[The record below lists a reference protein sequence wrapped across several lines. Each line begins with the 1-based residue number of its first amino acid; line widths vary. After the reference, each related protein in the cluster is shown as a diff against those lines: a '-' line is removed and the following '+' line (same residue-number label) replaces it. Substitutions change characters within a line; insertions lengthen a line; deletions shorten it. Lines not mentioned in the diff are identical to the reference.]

1 MFAIDTQAEDA
12 GRAGSDRERRSPGA
26 AAGNPLGLLL
36 GFARRCWWLVAL
48 TGLLGLLLG
57 AALGLLTPNRYSA
70 TSQLLIDPRDL
81 RVLQNEISPQNT
93 SNDTAVTYL
102 ESQVRVI
109 GSDGVRRKVIE
120 RAGLAGDPDFG
131 GPGSRLGALF
141 GLPAKGARDQRDP
154 VLLALAA
161 MDKLV
166 HVRRSER
173 TFVIDITAVT
183 GDGDKSARIANAM
196 AEVYLEDQTAVRSEA
211 AQRASNSLGARLN
224 ELRERVRLAEDKVER
239 YRAANNLVGTGG
251 KLVSDETLA
260 VSNTQLAQARA
271 RTTDALAK
279 FDQVRAV
286 RPSSIEAGATPEAL
300 QSAAIATL
308 RGVLASALTRE
319 ADALVLYG
327 AQHPLLVS
335 AQAQVRDAR
344 RQIAEELARTVQAAR
359 AEFDRAR
366 ASEASIAAQVER
378 LKRETLTTGAAAVQ
392 LRELE
397 READAHRQVYQA
409 FLLRARETSEQTS
422 VDSTNARVI
431 TSATAPLEKTGPN
444 RKVFAIAGL
453 ILGLGLGVALA
464 ILRDMMRNQRPA
476 AAAQSA
482 AAPAASS
489 RAPEPR
495 RGFFAKAAGASV
507 VPNQGDGAAA
517 GPAVAMPVA
526 SGDRSAKPA
535 RGRWRGVAT
544 DNASTPVGAGPLT
557 VILPSSR
564 SGTWR
569 KPPQVATSAFHG
581 AGFATDTWDDPRSP
595 LAAAVLAVRDRL
607 ILSEAPGQNRK
618 VVVLGLGPGVGTSL
632 VALNLALASAR
643 EKATPLLIDLA
654 NGPATLSAS
663 FAADA
668 ALGAEDVISG
678 AAGLIRAALQDDETG
693 AFFLPRPADAAR
705 KPAPCPARLASGL
718 LDQTRRFDAVII
730 DGGSVM
736 DGALP
741 YILAELA
748 DDIVLVAS
756 SQVDEQA
763 RLRLMQRALGPDADK
778 VRVVVAN
785 QAAAA

>member
-1 MFAIDTQAEDA
+1 MFAINTQAEDA
-12 GRAGSDRERRSPGA
+12 GRAGSDPERRSPGPV
-26 AAGNPLGLLL
+26 AGNPLGLLL
-36 GFARRCWWLVAL
+36 GFARRRWWLIAL
-48 TGLLGLLLG
+48 SGLLGLLLG
-57 AALGLLTPNRYSA
+57 AALGFLTPNRYSA

-131 GPGSRLGALF
+131 GPGSRLGALL
-141 GLPAKGARDQRDP
+141 GLPVQGARDQRDP

-196 AEVYLEDQTAVRSEA
+196 AEVYLEDQAAVRSDA

-224 ELRERVRLAEDKVER
+224 ELRERVRQAEDKVER
-239 YRAANNLVGTGG
+239 YRAANNLVGTSG
-251 KLVSDETLA
+251 KLVSEETLA

-271 RTTDALAK
+271 RTTDAQAK

-359 AEFDRAR
+359 AELDRAR
-366 ASEASIAAQVER
+366 ASETSIASQVER

-444 RKVFAIAGL
+444 RKLFALAGL

-464 ILRDMMRNQRPA
+464 ILRDMMGTQRPQA
-476 AAAQSA
+476 AKQPAGVCAEPAGSA
-482 AAPAASS
+482 APL
-489 RAPEPR
+489 
-495 RGFFAKAAGASV
+495 RGFFASAGAARATSE
-507 VPNQGDGAAA
+507 PADGAA
-517 GPAVAMPVA
+517 VL
-526 SGDRSAKPA
+526 SAKPA
-535 RGRWRGVAT
+535 RGRWRGAAT
-544 DNASTPVGAGPLT
+544 QQTSMPAETGLLT
-557 VILPSSR
+557 VILPSPR

-569 KPPQVATSAFHG
+569 KQPQAATSAFHG
-581 AGFATDTWDDPRSP
+581 TGFATDSWDDPRSP

-607 ILSEAPGQNRK
+607 ILSETPGQNRK

-654 NGPATLSAS
+654 NGPASLSAS

-705 KPAPCPARLASGL
+705 KPAPCPARLGSGL
-718 LDQTRRFDAVII
+718 FDQTRRFDAVII

-756 SQVDEQA
+756 NQVDEQA
-763 RLRLMQRALGPDADK
+763 RLRLMRRALGPDAEK

-785 QAAAA
+785 QAAAG

>member
-1 MFAIDTQAEDA
+1 MFAIDTQAEDP
-12 GRAGSDRERRSPGA
+12 GRAGSGRERRSAGA
-26 AAGNPLGLLL
+26 GAGNPLGALP
-36 GFARRCWWLVAL
+36 GFGRRHRWLVAL

-57 AALGLLTPNRYSA
+57 AALGLLTPDRYSA

-81 RVLQNEISPQNT
+81 RVLQNEVSPHNT
-93 SNDTAVTYL
+93 SSDTAVTYL
-102 ESQVRVI
+102 ESQLRVI

-131 GPGSRLGALF
+131 GAGSRLGALF
-141 GLPAKGARDQRDP
+141 GLPSQGAREQRDP

-161 MDKLV
+161 MDTLV

-183 GDGDKSARIANAM
+183 GDGDKSARIANAI
-196 AEVYLEDQTAVRSEA
+196 AEVYLEDQAAVRSGA
-211 AQRASNSLGARLN
+211 AQRASKLVGARLN
-224 ELRERVRLAEDKVER
+224 ELRESVRQAEDKVER
-239 YRAANNLVGTGG
+239 YRAANNLVGSSG
-251 KLVSDETLA
+251 KPVSEETLA

-271 RTTDALAK
+271 RTTDAQAR
-279 FDQVRAV
+279 FDQVRSV
-286 RPSSIEAGATPEAL
+286 RPSSIEAGGTPEAL
-300 QSAAIATL
+300 QSATIATL

-319 ADALVLYG
+319 ADALLLYG

-359 AEFDRAR
+359 TELDRAR
-366 ASEASIAAQVER
+366 ASEASVAAQVER
-378 LKRETLTTGAAAVQ
+378 LKRETQTTGAAAVQ

-409 FLLRARETSEQTS
+409 FVLRARETSEQTP
-422 VDSTNARVI
+422 VDSTTARLI

-444 RKVFAIAGL
+444 RKFLAIAGL

-464 ILRDMMRNQRPA
+464 ILRDRMGNQRPA
-476 AAAQSA
+476 AVVQPV
-482 AAPAASS
+482 AAPAAST

-495 RGFFAKAAGASV
+495 RGFFTRAAVTAAVSD
-507 VPNQGDGAAA
+507 QGDGAAVRPTA
-517 GPAVAMPVA
+517 ARPVA
-526 SGDRSAKPA
+526 RGDRLAKPVQ
-535 RGRWRGVAT
+535 GRWRGAAT
-544 DNASTPVGAGPLT
+544 QTSSTPAEPGPLT
-557 VILPSSR
+557 VILPSPQ

-569 KPPQVATSAFHG
+569 KAAQVATSAFHG
-581 AGFATDTWDDPRSP
+581 TGFATDTWDDPRSP
-595 LAAAVLAVRDRL
+595 LGAAVLAVRDRL
-607 ILSEAPGQNRK
+607 ILSEVPGQNRK
-618 VVVLGLGPGVGTSL
+618 VVVLGLGPGAGTSL

-654 NGPATLSAS
+654 NGAASLSAS

-668 ALGAEDVISG
+668 VLGAEDVISG

-693 AFFLPRPADAAR
+693 VFFLPRPADAAR
-705 KPAPCPARLASGL
+705 KPAPCPARLGSGL
-718 LDQTRRFDAVII
+718 LDQTRRFDTVII
-730 DGGSVM
+730 DGGSVI

-741 YILAELA
+741 YIMAELA

-763 RLRLMQRALGPDADK
+763 RLRLMRRALGPDAEK